1 MVSALIFPH
10 HFPPKTRWKKFF
22 VGLRWLGPDLS
33 FFDELKAQ
41 QAARSLDDMCLWGGG
56 TRQEIAEFV
65 SQEIAFRQRWK
76 TAYFLPQDS
85 LFVALNG
92 PRYKEM
98 DDFIHEDV
106 IDLVNERYGI
116 DLPETYWRGKASDM
130 TMGAFVDDVLRAGG

>member
-1 MVSALIFPH
+1 MARPLVFPA

-65 SQEIAFRQRWK
+65 SQEIAFRRRWK